1 MQLYLFTHVFNF
13 IEKWTKDPSVWA
25 RLRRR
30 HQCLSQLDES
40 DERCHWF
47 DRTTESVDSC
57 RIFAPMVT
65 YSREKQEI
73 SIWQLTVY
81 MQRHPSVSDT
91 CGRLH
96 TAVSLHT
103 GLTILRWEKRYMR
116 VGMILKM
123 SSVLISIGRIW
134 WKMSLIWS
142 DSWKRWQLSNIRPD
156 MIFNPIILS
165 FCHTIPCVTGLKQ

>member
-81 MQRHPSVSDT
+81 VYRHPSVSDT

-103 GLTILRWEKRYMR
+103 GLTILRWEKRHMR
-116 VGMILKM
+116 VGIIFEDVISAYLNWKNLMKD
-123 SSVLISIGRIW
+123 VTDLIG
-134 WKMSLIWS
+134 
-142 DSWKRWQLSNIRPD
+142 QLEA
-156 MIFNPIILS
+156 L
-165 FCHTIPCVTGLKQ
+165 TIVKHSPRHDF